1 MTFTCKLNSGGV
13 NLLNSGFAVASR
25 NSSGK
30 YTYIS
35 TRRFISN
42 PGALAKYRYRF
53 PKSISKKGL
62 QVNADMMEDAE
73 ELNVRNS
80 VINIDFSQ
88 LIAPPA
94 LQNSRY
100 SYSWKYQG
108 QTYWFVK
115 DSVSYYDRQLLA
127 LNSTSSVNS
136 AVLLLSWRSD
146 LTSLIYPAIS

>member
-1 MTFTCKLNSGGV
+1 MTTCKLNSGGV
-13 NLLNSGFAVASR
+13 NLLNSGFAVSFSEFR
-25 NSSGK
+25 SGK

-80 VINIDFSQ
+80 
-88 LIAPPA
+88 
-94 LQNSRY
+94 
-100 SYSWKYQG
+100 
-108 QTYWFVK
+108 
-115 DSVSYYDRQLLA
+115 
-127 LNSTSSVNS
+127 
-136 AVLLLSWRSD
+136 
-146 LTSLIYPAIS
+146 

>member
-1 MTFTCKLNSGGV
+1 MSFTCKLNSGGV

-100 SYSWKYQG
+100 SYSWKYQV
-108 QTYWFVK
+108 QT
-115 DSVSYYDRQLLA
+115 
-127 LNSTSSVNS
+127 
-136 AVLLLSWRSD
+136 
-146 LTSLIYPAIS
+146 